1 MDIRKSLPTVAN
13 FSGGIRWQHEQ
24 WTPSDRGHVCS
35 AMQLV
40 KDPAMIFL
48 DEPTSGLDSEMA
60 CQVMDSLISLARRDR
75 LVRSPRSRLM
85 SYL

>member
-1 MDIRKSLPTVAN
+1 
-13 FSGGIRWQHEQ
+13 
-24 WTPSDRGHVCS
+24 
-35 AMQLV
+35 MQLV

-75 LVRSPRSRLM
+75 LVRSPRRSIVLSKCSYRSSSGSHVNPSAGMSLFSSLASTSRLR
-85 SYL
+85 